1 MDSHEVQRR
10 LGELFPPLG
19 VRVIT
24 PRLVLQMPSDEDLL
38 SLLAVIADG
47 IHDPDVMPFSL
58 PWTDTPTPQRDRES
72 LSFWWR
78 TRATWSPTD
87 WMWAA
92 AIYVDGAPIGVQS
105 MQAVDFA
112 TRRQVS
118 SGSWLGQ
125 RFQGQGLGTEARAAV
140 LHLAFEGLGAVA
152 AHSGYVGDNA
162 ASRRVSEQSGYAPN
176 GYVYE
181 HVRDTL
187 IKVSNVV
194 LERSEWER
202 RRRDD
207 IVIEGLEPCREL
219 FGAA

>member
-1 MDSHEVQRR
+1 MDSQAVQRR
-10 LGELFPPLG
+10 LGEIFPPLG
-19 VRVIT
+19 VRVVT

-38 SLLAVIADG
+38 LLLEVVAGG
-47 IHDPDVMPFSL
+47 IHDPEETPFTN
-58 PWTDTPTPQRDRES
+58 PWTDTARPQRDRES

-87 WMWAA
+87 WMWVA
-92 AIYVDGAPIGVQS
+92 AIYVNGAPIGVQS

-118 SGSWLGQ
+118 SGSWLG
-125 RFQGQGLGTEARAAV
+125 RPFQGRGLGTEARAAM

-152 AHSGYVGDNA
+152 AHSGYVGGNA
-162 ASRRVSEQSGYAPN
+162 ASRRVSEQLGYSPN

-181 HVRDTL
+181 PVRDTL
-187 IKVSNVV
+187 KQVHNLV

-207 IVIEGLEPCREL
+207 ITIEGLEPCREL
-219 FGAA
+219 FGAG